1 MRNSKINTI
10 MSETTKKNIKIN
22 IDFSKHLVK
31 KIGFFFS
38 IILLN
43 FRVYVHSEEK
53 ILKPFPA
60 DNLLKMKNK
69 VEFEKNSSVRT

>member
-10 MSETTKKNIKIN
+10 MSETTKKKIKIN
-22 IDFSKHLVK
+22 IDFSKHLVR
-31 KIGFFFS
+31 KIGFFS
-38 IILLN
+38 RILLN

-53 ILKPFPA
+53 ILKTFPA

-69 VEFEKNSSVRT
+69 VEFEKNSSVRA